1 MDSVQNLH
9 DHESESESNEDLTI
23 KQKPDVGPVHST
35 ESSSG
40 ESSFNCSICFESAHD
55 PVVTLCGHLYCWAC
69 IFRWLHVQTSS
80 SEPGHQ
86 QACPV
91 CKASISDS
99 SMVPLYCNAPSH
111 TESNPRNSRRDAI
124 PPRPTSFGLQLAN
137 QLPSNIFPSPPPAF
151 HHQQYFSDPHGNYS
165 AIASSNLVS
174 TTMAGIINP
183 TIGLLGEL
191 VNPRMSGNPGAGV
204 LAFPLPTSYA
214 VVWQNNPRARRQEV
228 QLDKSL
234 NRVSIFLFCGL
245 ILCLLLF

>member
-1 MDSVQNLH
+1 MDLQSYQ
-9 DHESESESNEDLTI
+9 DHESESPSSEALAM
-23 KQKPDVGPVHST
+23 KQKHDLASVHST
-35 ESSSG
+35 ESGSSD
-40 ESSFNCSICFESAHD
+40 SAFNCSICFESAHD

-69 IFRWLHVQTSS
+69 IFKWLHVQTSS

-99 SMVPLYCNAPSH
+99 SMIPLYCNSPSN
-111 TESNPRNSRRDAI
+111 TDSSPRNPRRDAI
-124 PPRPTSFGLQLAN
+124 PPRPTSSGLQISN
-137 QLPSNIFPSPPPAF
+137 QLPSNLFQSPPPAF
-151 HHQQYFSDPHGNYS
+151 HHQQYFSDPHGNFS
-165 AIASSNLVS
+165 AITSSNLVS

-191 VNPRMSGNPGAGV
+191 VNPRMPGNPSTSM

-234 NRVSIFLFCGL
+234 NRLSIFLFCGL